1 MNLSSNF
8 NLAIGL
14 LLLVGEETG
23 NADEGTCIRNTDE
36 VIIHVATHNYG
47 YIDRFNDLVQDLVL
61 KALISPNLGEMINR
75 QLKIAT
81 RDVCSIR
88 ELQRPTSSG
97 HQRPTPRWV
106 GRIPRQAFLGGVI
119 ATLGLLEIGR
129 TLEHLVLGI
138 GYGDRFENY
147 VHKIRRTENTL
158 NLRMSKLED
167 RIRRLEEVTEA
178 ELVVEEIQSILQ
190 VEEEEWDDIRNL
202 DQDLRGNAI
211 LRDGFELVEKIYEK
225 RNLTK
230 GVAGDTGLRKL
241 KIDKRLRTMSV
252 EVRTHNVCKWA
263 WLKVTSITAIP
274 SKECHRKVG
283 TLGKQ
288 NLTLAETTMGSC
300 MVLGRWESAV
310 KLGDG
315 SVYVPTNAWERKKMD
330 CEEALKNE
338 DVYFKE
344 IKGDL
349 YVGSRTE
356 FRTTSR
362 CGDSKQFLTNKVA
375 NISVIPK
382 PTCRGWVSINGLNGK
397 RDEWAATRTKV
408 SSGRPGLSG
417 ALVTTESWLF
427 NAFDEELDQ
436 EEVAEEEDEEQLGQ
450 ESEWDWNVEK
460 TAVGS
465 STSLVAVVTLTVLG
479 IWIWRRRAGEESR
492 RRSDTYVGYNHDHDN
507 NSSIVKI
514 DFSGKDLQRGSNL
527 GGSWTSGAGGENER
541 RERKKKNE
549 EPEKKNEEALGM
561 SLGHEL
567 NNIAELT
574 NGILQAGEGMSAMI
588 YNLEQMAGSLEKRNE
603 NGEPEEKEGS
613 WPSTDV

>member
-14 LLLVGEETG
+14 LLLVGEKTG

-36 VIIHVATHNYG
+36 VLIHVATHNYG
-47 YIDRFNDLVQDLVL
+47 YIDRFNDLVQDLVT
-61 KALISPNLGEMINR
+61 KTLISPNLGEMINR

-88 ELQRPTSSG
+88 ELQRPTTRD

-119 ATLGLLEIGR
+119 ATLGLLEVGR
-129 TLEHLVLGI
+129 TLEHLVLGV
-138 GYGDRFENY
+138 GYGDRFEDYMN
-147 VHKIRRTENTL
+147 KIRRTENTI
-158 NLRMSKLED
+158 NLRMSKLEM
-167 RIRRLEEVTEA
+167 RIRKLEDVAEA
-178 ELVVEEIQSILQ
+178 GLLVEEIQSILQ
-190 VEEEEWDDIRNL
+190 IEEEEWDDIRNL
-202 DQDLRGNAI
+202 DEDLRGNAI
-211 LRDGFELVEKIYEK
+211 LRDGFELAEKIYEK

-230 GVAGDTGLRKL
+230 AGGAGDTGLRKL

-274 SKECHRKVG
+274 SKDCHRKVG
-283 TLGKQ
+283 TLGRQ
-288 NLTLAETTMGSC
+288 NLTLAETKMGSC
-300 MVLGRWESAV
+300 LVLGRWESAV
-310 KLGDG
+310 ELGDG
-315 SVYVPTNAWERKKMD
+315 SVYVPTNAWERKKMN
-330 CEEALKNE
+330 CELALKNE

-356 FRTTSR
+356 FRITSR
-362 CGDSKQFLTNKVA
+362 CGESKQFLTNKVE
-375 NISVIPK
+375 NTTVIPK
-382 PTCRGWVSINGLNGK
+382 PTCRGWISINGLNGK

-408 SSGRPGLSG
+408 SSGKPGLSG
-417 ALVTTESWLF
+417 ALVTTESWMF

-465 STSLVAVVTLTVLG
+465 STTLVAGVALTVVG
-479 IWIWRRRAGEESR
+479 IWYWRRRAGEEGR
-492 RRSDTYVGYNHDHDN
+492 KRSDTYVGYNHDHDN

-514 DFSGKDLQRGSNL
+514 DLGGKGLQRGSNL
-527 GGSWTSGAGGENER
+527 EASWTSGAGDENER
-541 RERKKKNE
+541 QERKKKNE
-549 EPEKKNEEALGM
+549 EPEKKNEEAFEM
-561 SLGHEL
+561 SLGQEL
-567 NNIAELT
+567 SNIAVLT

-588 YNLEQMAGSLEKRNE
+588 SSLEQMAGGLEKRNE
-603 NGEPEEKEGS
+603 NGEPEEEGS